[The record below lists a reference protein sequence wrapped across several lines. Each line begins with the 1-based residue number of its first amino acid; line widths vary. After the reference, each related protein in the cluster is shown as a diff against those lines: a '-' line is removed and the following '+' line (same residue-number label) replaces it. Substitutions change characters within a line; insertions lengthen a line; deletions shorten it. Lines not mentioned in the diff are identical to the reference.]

1 MISESP
7 QACSVVVWSLA
18 LLSGEGEV
26 MYPGN
31 AEHGVVEARAFRQQS
46 RRIFHVFIRAK
57 TCSTRAR
64 TYLWDLL
71 WSSFRSGSSV

>member
-1 MISESP
+1 MH
-7 QACSVVVWSLA
+7 
-18 LLSGEGEV
+18 
-26 MYPGN
+26 PGN
-31 AEHGVVEARAFRQQS
+31 AEHGVVEARAFRRQS

-71 WSSFRSGSSV
+71 WSSFQPGSSVWPRSRRCGMTSPVPG